1 LEKESLSQHKYLIFQ
16 IEKLLAFKLLASYLN
31 YIVSNTKGW
40 MHSGY
45 PMMGFVSAVPDQVNV
60 SLIQKEGNW
69 GFVHETGHNHQWD
82 SWTISATT
90 ETGCNMWSL
99 YVHQN
104 VRVLY

>member
-1 LEKESLSQHKYLIFQ
+1 MELYQLNNFLSICSSLFNQP
-16 IEKLLAFKLLASYLN
+16 LLF
-31 YIVSNTKGW
+31 NTLGW

-60 SLIQKEGNW
+60 SLIQQQGNW
-69 GFVHETGHNHQWD
+69 GLVHETGHNHQWN

-104 VRVLY
+104 VRI